1 MDIPQCAAS
10 PRHLQPLVNVFD
22 GSLNIHGAGTGILFI
37 SPNKEKLYYILR
49 IIFSASN
56 NVAEYQACLH
66 GIRLAVKLGVKHLYV
81 HDDPALVINQ
91 LK

>member
-10 PRHLQPLVNVFD
+10 PRHLRPLVNVFD

-37 SPNKEKLYYILR
+37 SPNKDKLCYILR

-56 NVAEYQACLH
+56 NVAEYQACL
-66 GIRLAVKLGVKHLYV
+66 RLAVKLGVKHLYV
-81 HDDPALVINQ
+81 HDDPALVI
-91 LK
+91 K